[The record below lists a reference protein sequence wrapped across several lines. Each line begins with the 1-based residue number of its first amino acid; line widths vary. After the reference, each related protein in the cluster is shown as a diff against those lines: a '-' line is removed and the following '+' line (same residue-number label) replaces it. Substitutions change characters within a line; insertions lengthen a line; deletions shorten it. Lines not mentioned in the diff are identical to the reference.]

1 MPVFSRLT
9 ASQKENI
16 QNDSGCDFN
25 TNSIYPILH
34 NHAFFEFTFFFAR
47 TKHYINGKTVW
58 LEPNTL
64 IFVRPEDTHYLSD
77 CQETLGHL
85 NLKLSCDNLRSV
97 CDYIDKGFY
106 ELLMQADDMQLSL
119 QTSPEFSHQVRSF
132 LDKLLTTSNLHAKY
146 IASKFLICDYLQL
159 FYQHLCEVS
168 ETHLPSIVQDAM
180 LLLRN
185 FENFSTNTTDL
196 LSGLGYSYM
205 HIYRLFKESTGQTP
219 NAFFLEQKLLY
230 AANLLSYTRYKIV
243 DIASLCGFSTQSRFD
258 TAFKEFYGIS
268 PREYRKTHAIKSG
281 RNTTHP
287 DSILY
292 VCFLPFSGM
301 PPQQIDRCL
310 KRFIHDHGC
319 PKAYQSP
326 MKLCC
331 KDIGQ
336 QHIAAP
342 CTHRCRN
349 QRGFHFAIGVE
360 SIFRNMVDRPYHFYR
375 YIHHHNHAGCLDNL
389 RVLCKHGHK
398 RYTKRKHR
406 Q

>member
-1 MPVFSRLT
+1 MPAFSRLT
-9 ASQKENI
+9 ASQKQNI

-25 TNSIYPILH
+25 TNSVYPILH
-34 NHAFFEFTFFFAR
+34 NHAFFEFTFFFSR

-97 CDYIDKGFY
+97 CDYIEKGFY
-106 ELLMQADDMQLSL
+106 ELLMQADDTQLSL
-119 QTSPEFSHQVRSF
+119 QTSPEFSHQVRGF
-132 LDKLLTTSNLHAKY
+132 LDKLLTTSNLHSKY
-146 IASKFLICDYLQL
+146 IASKFLICDYLRL

-185 FENFSTNTTDL
+185 YENFSTNITDL

-205 HIYRLFKESTGQTP
+205 QIYRLFKEATGQTP

-258 TAFKEFYGIS
+258 TAFKAFYGVS
-268 PREYRKTHAIKSG
+268 PREYRKTH
-281 RNTTHP
+281 
-287 DSILY
+287 
-292 VCFLPFSGM
+292 
-301 PPQQIDRCL
+301 
-310 KRFIHDHGC
+310 
-319 PKAYQSP
+319 
-326 MKLCC
+326 
-331 KDIGQ
+331 
-336 QHIAAP
+336 
-342 CTHRCRN
+342 
-349 QRGFHFAIGVE
+349 
-360 SIFRNMVDRPYHFYR
+360 
-375 YIHHHNHAGCLDNL
+375 
-389 RVLCKHGHK
+389 
-398 RYTKRKHR
+398 
-406 Q
+406 